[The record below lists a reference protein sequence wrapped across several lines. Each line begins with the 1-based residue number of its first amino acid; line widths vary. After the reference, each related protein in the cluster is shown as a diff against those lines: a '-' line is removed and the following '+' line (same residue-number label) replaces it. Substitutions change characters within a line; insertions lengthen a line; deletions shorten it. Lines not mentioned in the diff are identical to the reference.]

1 MATVLDKMKKRVLN
15 SVYGVMAGGSNAVA
29 IDKRSTRDAGSS
41 SKIGYQHERNGSVSF
56 KVHNAVGGKVVE
68 AVHYNNNTDHENA
81 QLYVIADD
89 ANLGEELAKIV
100 TMTYLQK

>member
-1 MATVLDKMKKRVLN
+1 MTTVLDKMKKRVLN
-15 SVYGVMAGGSNAVA
+15 SVYGVMTGGSNAVA

-41 SKIGYQHERNGSVSF
+41 SKIGYQHEHRSVNF

-68 AVHYNNNTDHENA
+68 TNYYNNNTDHETV